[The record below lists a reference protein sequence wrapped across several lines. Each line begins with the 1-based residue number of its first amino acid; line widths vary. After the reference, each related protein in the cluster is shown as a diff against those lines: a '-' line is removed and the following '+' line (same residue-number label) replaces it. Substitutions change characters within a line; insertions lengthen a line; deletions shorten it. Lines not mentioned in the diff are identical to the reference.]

1 MFGVSAFINYTIAVA
16 VWTRFC
22 FHVFPHVDWQAR
34 RWTTQMDQSKA
45 SPTILLRHGCDH
57 RD

>member
-1 MFGVSAFINYTIAVA
+1 LDRQVL
-16 VWTRFC
+16 
-22 FHVFPHVDWQAR
+22 